1 MDFAFSFSFVEKPIL
16 EGRILESDSKFE
28 FWDDFVARSS
38 VLVRFFGDRDRD
50 LTIVTDWLF
59 DSCVDPVS
67 IGIAYSCSV
76 SIL

>member
-28 FWDDFVARSS
+28 FWDDFVVRSS
-38 VLVRFFGDRDRD
+38 VLARFFGDRDRD
-50 LTIVTDWLF
+50 LTIVKDWLF

-67 IGIAYSCSV
+67 IGIVYSCSV